1 MTKMKDYKQAEKM
14 YIYDKILLEEIGIG
28 LNISRRTL
36 FYWKKKYEWDRKRF
50 EVEHNQENFSIELL
64 EFARK
69 LMQKIS
75 TDIDNDRQTPQSEI
89 YSLMKILKNIP
100 QVRQYENSQPKS
112 KQPKPKGQ
120 LTPEIIEQI
129 EWDVLG
135 IEKLQKPFP
144 HCVYN
149 ILC

>member
-1 MTKMKDYKQAEKM
+1 MTKMKDYKQAENM
-14 YIYDKILLEEIGIG
+14 YIYDRIPLEEIGLR

-50 EVEHNQENFSIELL
+50 ETERNQEVFSEELL

-75 TDIDNDRQTPQSEI
+75 ADIDNKRQTPQSEI

-100 QVRQYENSQPKS
+100 QVKQYENSNQKS
-112 KQPKPKGQ
+112 KQPKPTGQ
-120 LTPEIIEQI
+120 LTPEVIEQI
-129 EWDVLG
+129 EREVLG
-135 IEKLQKPFP
+135 IE
-144 HCVYN
+144 
-149 ILC
+149 

>member
-14 YIYDKILLEEIGIG
+14 YIYDKILLEKIGTK

-50 EVEHNQENFSIELL
+50 EADRNQELFSDELL

-75 TDIDNDRQTPQSEI
+75 DDIDNDRQTPQSEI
-89 YSLMKILKNIP
+89 YSLMNILKNLP
-100 QVRQYENSQPKS
+100 QVKQYENINQKF
-112 KQPKPKGQ
+112 KQPKPTAQ
-120 LTPEIIEQI
+120 LSPEIVEKIER
-129 EWDVLG
+129 DVLG
-135 IEKLQKPFP
+135 L
-144 HCVYN
+144 
-149 ILC
+149 

>member
-14 YIYDKILLEEIGIG
+14 YIYDKTPLEEIGAK

-36 FYWKKKYEWDRKRF
+36 FYWEKKYEWDRKRF
-50 EVEHNQENFSIELL
+50 ETEQNQENFDNELF
-64 EFARK
+64 ECARK

-75 TDIDNDRQTPQSEI
+75 TDIDNDKQTQQTEI

-100 QVRQYENSQPKS
+100 QVQQYETSNQKF
-112 KQPKPKGQ
+112 KQPKPTGQ

-129 EWDVLG
+129 KRGMFELDL
-135 IEKLQKPFP
+135 
-144 HCVYN
+144 
-149 ILC
+149 

>member
-14 YIYDKILLEEIGIG
+14 YIYEKQPLDEIGTK
-28 LNISRRTL
+28 LNLSRRTL
-36 FYWKKKYEWDRKRF
+36 YYWKKKYEWDRKRF
-50 EVEHNQENFSIELL
+50 EAERNQEIFSNELFD
-64 EFARK
+64 FAKK

-75 TDIDNDRQTPQSEI
+75 DDIDNNIHTPQSEI

-129 EWDVLG
+129 ERDVLG

>member
-14 YIYDKILLEEIGIG
+14 YIYDKTPLEEIGTK

-50 EVEHNQENFSIELL
+50 ETEENQENFDNELF

-75 TDIDNDRQTPQSEI
+75 TDIDNDKQTPQSEI

-100 QVRQYENSQPKS
+100 QVQQYETSNQKF
-112 KQPKPKGQ
+112 KQPKPTGQ

-129 EWDVLG
+129 EREVLG
-135 IEKLQKPFP
+135 LD
-144 HCVYN
+144 
-149 ILC
+149 L

>member
-14 YIYDKILLEEIGIG
+14 YIYDKTPLEEIGTK

-50 EVEHNQENFSIELL
+50 ETERNQENFSNELF

-75 TDIDNDRQTPQSEI
+75 KDIDNKRQTPQSEI

-100 QVRQYENSQPKS
+100 QIKQYETSSQKS
-112 KQPKPKGQ
+112 KQQKPTSQ
-120 LTPEIIEQI
+120 LTPEIIEKI
-129 EWDVLG
+129 EREVLG
-135 IEKLQKPFP
+135 MDL
-144 HCVYN
+144 
-149 ILC
+149 